1 MIMGDKYDKLKEQ
14 LELQEWPGVFMFKFI
29 VPNQSDLIARTTALF
44 DNAVDLAFNQSKT
57 GKYVSVT
64 AKEMMLDVDTI
75 IAKYKEAEK
84 IEGLISL

>member
-44 DNAVDLAFNQSKT
+44 DNAVDLAYNQSKT

-64 AKEMMLDVDTI
+64 AKEMMLDVDSI

>member
-1 MIMGDKYDKLKEQ
+1 MGDKYDKLKEQ

-44 DNAVDLAFNQSKT
+44 DNAVDLAYNQSKT

-64 AKEMMLDVDTI
+64 AKEMMLDVDSI

>member
-1 MIMGDKYDKLKEQ
+1 MGDKYDKLKEQ

-64 AKEMMLDVDTI
+64 AKEMMLDVDSI